1 MSQMAENRLL
11 IGPHC
16 EPDPENRLLIGPHC
30 EPNSGEWASYRSSL

>member
-16 EPDPENRLLIGPHC
+16 EPDPENRLLISPHYGPDG
-30 EPNSGEWASYRSSL
+30 GE